1 MPVASV
7 CTVLIRISRLKSY
20 TLQWYDCYDA
30 AIARASCRAYDDHAM
45 SHRNEVGGHMQSRS
59 SQCDVSQACLILGV
73 NYVGCFGQERTQ
85 GHLQIMRC

>member
-1 MPVASV
+1 
-7 CTVLIRISRLKSY
+7 
-20 TLQWYDCYDA
+20 
-30 AIARASCRAYDDHAM
+30 
-45 SHRNEVGGHMQSRS
+45 MQSRS